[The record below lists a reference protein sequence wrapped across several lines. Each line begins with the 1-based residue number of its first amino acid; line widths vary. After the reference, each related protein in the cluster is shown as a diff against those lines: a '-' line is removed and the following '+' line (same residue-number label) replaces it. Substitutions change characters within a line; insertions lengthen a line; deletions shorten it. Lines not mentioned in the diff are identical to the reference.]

1 MSIISRSLALF
12 LVLQLSGC
20 AFGWLKT
27 TKRGENT
34 GDWPVTQ
41 FYAEAKSDL
50 EAGDYKTAIKLFE
63 ALEARYPYGRY
74 AQQAQLEVIYAHY
87 KEDDQAAAIIAAN
100 RFIRLHPNHPNVD
113 YAHYIKGLASFNNE
127 KGIAGY
133 VMKRYLDQKMSERD
147 PKASRESFESF
158 KELITRFPNS
168 KYRSDALKR
177 MNFLVNTVAMGEVYV
192 ARYYMKRGAY
202 VAAVNRAQ
210 FTLKEYPQTPAT
222 EEALSIMAEAYDE
235 LGMTDLRDDTERV
248 LKKNFPDYNIS
259 AAPNLVTSDVE
270 SSDGE
275 SSDGESSDEESWW
288 KFW

>member
-34 GDWPVTQ
+34 SDWPVTQ
-41 FYAEAKSDL
+41 FYSEAKSDL
-50 EAGDYKTAIKLFE
+50 ESGDYKTAIKLFE

-74 AQQAQLEVIYAHY
+74 AQQAQLEVAYAHY

-113 YAHYIKGLASFNNE
+113 YAYYIKGLASFNTE
-127 KGIAGY
+127 KGITGY

-177 MNFLVNTVAMGEVYV
+177 MNFLVNTVAMGEIYV

-222 EEALSIMAEAYDE
+222 EEALSVMAESYDE

-248 LKKNFPDYNIS
+248 LKKNFPDYNMG

-275 SSDGESSDEESWW
+275 SSDEESWW

>member
-12 LVLQLSGC
+12 LAIQLSGC

-27 TKRGENT
+27 HKRGDNT
-34 GDWPVTQ
+34 SDWTVEQ
-41 FYAEAKSDL
+41 FYSEGKSDL
-50 EAGDYKTAIKLFE
+50 ENGDYKSAIRFFI

-74 AQQAQLEVIYAHY
+74 AQQAQLEVAYAHY

-248 LKKNFPDYNIS
+248 LMKNFPDYNIG

-270 SSDGE
+270 SSD
-275 SSDGESSDEESWW
+275 EESWW

>member
-34 GDWPVTQ
+34 SDWSVTQ

-74 AQQAQLEVIYAHY
+74 AQQAQLEVAYAHY

-113 YAHYIKGLASFNNE
+113 YAHYIKGLASFNRE
-127 KGIAGY
+127 TGVIGY
-133 VMKRYLDQKMSERD
+133 VMRHLDQKMSERD

-259 AAPNLVTSDVE
+259 AAPNLVTSD
-270 SSDGE
+270 GE
-275 SSDGESSDEESWW
+275 FSDGESSDEESWW

>member
-12 LVLQLSGC
+12 LVIQLSGC

-27 TKRGENT
+27 YKRGENT
-34 GDWPVTQ
+34 ADWSVTQ
-41 FYAEAKSDL
+41 FYSEAKSDL
-50 EAGDYKTAIKLFE
+50 ESGAYKSAIRLFI

-74 AQQAQLEVIYAHY
+74 AQQAQLEVAYAHY
-87 KEDDQAAAIIAAN
+87 KEGDEAEAIIAAN

-113 YAHYIKGLASFNNE
+113 YAHYIKGLSSFNEE

-158 KELITRFPNS
+158 KELITRYPDS
-168 KYRSDALKR
+168 KYRPDAIKR
-177 MNFLVNTVAMGEVYV
+177 MNYLVNSVAMGEVYV

-210 FTLKEYPQTPAT
+210 YTLEEYPQTSAT
-222 EEALSIMAEAYDE
+222 KYALAIMVDAYDE
-235 LGMTDLRDDTERV
+235 LGMTDLRDDAERV
-248 LKKNFPDYNIS
+248 MKKNFPEDTDS
-259 AAPNLVTSDVE
+259 PDLVTSD
-270 SSDGE
+270 D
-275 SSDGESSDEESWW
+275 ESWRS
-288 KFW
+288 FW